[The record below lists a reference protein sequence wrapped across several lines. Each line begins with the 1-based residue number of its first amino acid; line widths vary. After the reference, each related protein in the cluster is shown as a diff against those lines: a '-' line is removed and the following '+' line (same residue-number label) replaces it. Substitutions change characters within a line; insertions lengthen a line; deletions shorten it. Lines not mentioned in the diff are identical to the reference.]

1 MNRWQTDRLMRLRGN
16 GWNKPLTRSKRP
28 PVVYAQDSGNDCA
41 TLPPCETYSDA
52 GERKKDWR
60 FTAAYCAMI
69 VMIFAVTAVSVMQLV
84 DTEHPVWAAM
94 VLAFGLCCVI
104 ASND

>member
-1 MNRWQTDRLMRLRGN
+1 
-16 GWNKPLTRSKRP
+16 
-28 PVVYAQDSGNDCA
+28 
-41 TLPPCETYSDA
+41 
-52 GERKKDWR
+52 
-60 FTAAYCAMI
+60 MI
-69 VMIFAVTAVSVMQLV
+69 VMIFAVTAVSVMLLV